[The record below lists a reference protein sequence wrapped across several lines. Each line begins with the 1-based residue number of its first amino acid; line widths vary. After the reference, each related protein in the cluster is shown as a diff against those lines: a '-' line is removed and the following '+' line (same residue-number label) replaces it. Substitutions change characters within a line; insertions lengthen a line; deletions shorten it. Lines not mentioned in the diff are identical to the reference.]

1 METKLKIVHETV
13 YEFKN
18 EVFIDPHYLRFKPRV
33 TSYNRL
39 ESAEVKVFPIP
50 LAFSEQSDAENNL
63 VHFCQFEGLHTM
75 LTVRSISVVVLRE
88 NNPFNFSLYP
98 IESYDL
104 PLQYDQQTQAIL
116 QAALLPNT
124 INNGLIDFGNSVLA
138 SSNNKTLDFLVNL
151 TNRIYA
157 DFTGEE
163 RLLGEPNSPET
174 TLERRKGS
182 CRDLAWMQI
191 HLLRYFGIA
200 ARFVSGYYFTNAGHT
215 PYELHAWV
223 EVYLPG
229 AGWIGFDPSNGIL
242 TGSSHIP
249 VCSSAH
255 YQNTMPITGTYR
267 GTPDTKMETSLLIEK
282 I

>member
-13 YEFKN
+13 YEFTN
-18 EVFIDPHYLRFKPRV
+18 EVFIEPHYLRFKPRV
-33 TSYNRL
+33 TSYNKL
-39 ESAEVKVFPIP
+39 ESIDFKIFPTPIS
-50 LAFSEQSDAENNL
+50 LSEQSDAENNS
-63 VHFCQFEGLHTM
+63 VYFCQFDGLHM
-75 LTVRSISVVVLRE
+75 MVSFRSISVVTLWE
-88 NNPFNFSLYP
+88 NNPFNFGLFP
-98 IESYDL
+98 IENYDL
-104 PLQYDQQTQAIL
+104 PLQYDPQTQMIL
-116 QAALLPNT
+116 HAALLPYN
-124 INNGLIDFGNSVLA
+124 ISNSLIDFGNTVLA
-138 SSNNKTLDFLVNL
+138 NSNNKTLDFLVNL

-157 DFTGEE
+157 DFTGET
-163 RLLGEPNSPET
+163 RLVGEPNSPET
-174 TLERRKGS
+174 TLQRGKGS

-229 AGWIGFDPSNGIL
+229 AGWVGFDPSNGIL
-242 TGSSHIP
+242 AGSSHIP

-255 YQNTMPITGTYR
+255 YQHTMPITGTYR
-267 GTPDTKMETSLLIEK
+267 GAPNTNMETSLLIEK